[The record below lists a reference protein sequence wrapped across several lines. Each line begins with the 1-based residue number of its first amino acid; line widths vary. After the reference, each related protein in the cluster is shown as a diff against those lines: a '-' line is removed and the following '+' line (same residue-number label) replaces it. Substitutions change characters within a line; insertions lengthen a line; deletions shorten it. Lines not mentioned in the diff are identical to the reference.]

1 MYCSIGE
8 RIMILRKRQKLSKK
22 ELADI
27 AGISYATLSNY
38 ESGKTI
44 PSAETIVKLAIALNV
59 SVSDLISLT
68 DLTASSSESGISNEF
83 PDYKKLLDE
92 CNKILENKIITI
104 K

>member
-38 ESGKTI
+38 ENGKAI
-44 PSAETIVKLAIALNV
+44 PSAETIVRLALALNV

-68 DLTASSSESGISNEF
+68 DPTASSSETGISNDF
-83 PDYKKLLDE
+83 PNYKNLLDE
-92 CNKILENKIITI
+92 CNKILKNKIITI